1 MTRSEAGVRPHST
14 LLSILRQVDA
24 RFEFPR
30 SRLVL
35 DDTLGEGEFGRV
47 VAARALDVAGG
58 GYTR

>member
-1 MTRSEAGVRPHST
+1 MIRSEAGARPHST
-14 LLSILRQVDA
+14 LSILRQVDA

-47 VAARALDVAGG
+47 VAARALDVTGG